1 MRKEFDVIKE
11 AIKRFLNIMKTA
23 EISESAKQ
31 EFYRELA
38 DSNIMRGKIISVLL
52 ILIELIVIT
61 ASIIKDPADV
71 LIAPKLY
78 YHVMYIIFILSTT
91 IVLIIINF
99 ISRNENYSVKK
110 AMTVTYTFL
119 IFIIVWNM
127 FITLMDQRSSGS
139 LLSYF
144 TTIIAASVI
153 VYIKPKVLVIAFSS
167 IQISFIILLPF
178 FLPAGESPFAEYVN
192 STIAATVSIFLGY
205 ILYQN
210 KANNFVQRKIIEQK
224 NKQLNHLNKRLK
236 ETNKTL
242 EYLSQTDG
250 LTGIHNRR
258 MFDKLSKNYWI
269 KCKQNN
275 VSLSVIM
282 MDIDHFREYNDNFGH
297 QSGDECLI
305 KLVNSLTKTLKDFN
319 GTKDSMLAR
328 YGGEEFIL
336 MTCGM
341 SEEKALSLAESIRK
355 NVEAIK
361 IEREYKEVAD
371 HITLSLGV
379 YTGMPADET
388 SMLLDYIGNADK
400 ALYCAK
406 NDGRNV
412 TRIYNKKAPV

>member
-1 MRKEFDVIKE
+1 MIRE
-11 AIKRFLNIMKTA
+11 AIKRFLNIIKTA
-23 EISESAKQ
+23 ELSQNDKQ
-31 EFYRELA
+31 EFYREIA
-38 DSNIMRGKIISVLL
+38 DSNILRGKIISILL
-52 ILIELIVIT
+52 IIIELIIII
-61 ASIIKDPADV
+61 ASIIKDPAEV
-71 LIAPKLY
+71 FIAPKLY
-78 YHVMYIIFILSTT
+78 YHVMYVIFILSTT
-91 IVLIIINF
+91 IVLITINF
-99 ISRNENYSVKK
+99 ISRNENYNVKK
-110 AMTVTYTFL
+110 AMIVTYTFL

-167 IQISFIILLPF
+167 IQISFMILLPF
-178 FLPAGESPFAEYVN
+178 FLPGGESPFAEYVN
-192 STIAATVSIFLGY
+192 TTIAATVSIFLGY

-210 KANNFVQRKIIEQK
+210 KANSFSQRKIIEQK
-224 NKQLNHLNKRLK
+224 NKQLKHLNERLK

-250 LTGIHNRR
+250 LTGIYNRR
-258 MFDKLSKNYWI
+258 MFDKLAKNYWI
-269 KCKQNN
+269 KCKLNN

-282 MDIDHFREYNDNFGH
+282 MDIDHFKEYNDNFGH
-297 QSGDECLI
+297 LAGDECLV
-305 KLVNSLTKTLKDFN
+305 KLVYSLTKTLNDFN

-341 SEEKALSLAESIRK
+341 SEEKAHSLAESIRK
-355 NVEAIK
+355 KVENIK

-379 YTGMPADET
+379 FTGMPADET
-388 SMLLDYIGNADK
+388 SSLQDYIGNADK

-406 NDGRNV
+406 NDGRNI
-412 TRIYNKKAPV
+412 TRLYKRKADI